1 MAEKKMTAPVL
12 AHRNGQK
19 TEHWKLL
26 TSIVPLLRAAVNTA
40 AVTLGIYLL
49 AAVAALNLPALL
61 IGVLALNALLGA
73 WFALD
78 EEVADKFRVTEVKRL

>member
-26 TSIVPLLRAAVNTA
+26 ISILPLLRAAVKTA
-40 AVTLGIYLL
+40 AVTQGIYIL
-49 AAVAALNLPALL
+49 AAVAALNIPALAG
-61 IGVLALNALLGA
+61 GVLVLNALLGV
-73 WFALD
+73 WFAL
-78 EEVADKFRVTEVKRL
+78 EEVAT

>member
-1 MAEKKMTAPVL
+1 MTQNKMTAPVL

-78 EEVADKFRVTEVKRL
+78 EEVAT

>member
-78 EEVADKFRVTEVKRL
+78 EEVAT

>member
-1 MAEKKMTAPVL
+1 MPQNKMTAPVL

-26 TSIVPLLRAAVNTA
+26 ISILPLLRAAVKTA
-40 AVTLGIYLL
+40 AVTMGIYLL
-49 AAVAALNLPALL
+49 AAVAALNVPALVG
-61 IGVLALNALLGA
+61 GVLALNALLGA

-78 EEVADKFRVTEVKRL
+78 EEVAT

>member
-1 MAEKKMTAPVL
+1 MQQNKMTAPAL
-12 AHRNGQK
+12 APRNGQK

-26 TSIVPLLRAAVNTA
+26 ISILPLLRAAVKTA

-49 AAVAALNLPALL
+49 AAVAALNVPALVG
-61 IGVLALNALLGA
+61 GVLALNALLGA

-78 EEVADKFRVTEVKRL
+78 EEVST

>member
-12 AHRNGQK
+12 AHRDGPEK
-19 TEHWKLL
+19 ELTHKLKP
-26 TSIVPLLRAAVNTA
+26 IVPLLRAAVKTA
-40 AVTLGIYLL
+40 CVTLGFYIA

-61 IGVLALNALLGA
+61 VGVLVLNALLGA

-78 EEVADKFRVTEVKRL
+78 EEVAT

>member
-1 MAEKKMTAPVL
+1 MTQNKMTAPVL

-19 TEHWKLL
+19 RELTQKLNP
-26 TSIVPLLRAAVNTA
+26 IVPYLRDVVKAAC
-40 AVTLGIYLL
+40 VTLGIYIA

-61 IGVLALNALLGA
+61 VGVLVLNALLGV

-78 EEVADKFRVTEVKRL
+78 EEVAS

>member
-1 MAEKKMTAPVL
+1 MPQNKMTAPVL

-26 TSIVPLLRAAVNTA
+26 ISILPLLRAAVKTA

-49 AAVAALNLPALL
+49 AAVAALNVPALVG
-61 IGVLALNALLGA
+61 GVLALNALLGA

-78 EEVADKFRVTEVKRL
+78 EEVAT

>member
-1 MAEKKMTAPVL
+1 MTQNKMTAPVL

-19 TEHWKLL
+19 RA
-26 TSIVPLLRAAVNTA
+26 IVKKHSLIVSYLRDGVKTA
-40 AVTLGIYLL
+40 CVTLSLYIV

-61 IGVLALNALLGA
+61 LGVLVLNALLGI

-78 EEVADKFRVTEVKRL
+78 EEVAP